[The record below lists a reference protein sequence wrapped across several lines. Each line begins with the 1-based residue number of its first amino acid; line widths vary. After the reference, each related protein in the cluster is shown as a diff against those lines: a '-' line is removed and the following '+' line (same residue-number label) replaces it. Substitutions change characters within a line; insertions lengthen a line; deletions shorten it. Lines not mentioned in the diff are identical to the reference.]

1 MTADSRP
8 AAGHDLQ
15 RTDAPLP
22 ELEAF
27 MRVIACAAAL
37 VRTAAPAAYRHD
49 GGLSRVVASTV
60 FDRLAAALEAAGIG
74 SDTEAT

>member
-1 MTADSRP
+1 VT
-8 AAGHDLQ
+8 AGHDLQ
-15 RTDAPLP
+15 RVDEPIP
-22 ELEAF
+22 QWEALTS
-27 MRVIACAAAL
+27 VILCAAAL

-49 GGLSRVVASTV
+49 GVPSAV

>member
-1 MTADSRP
+1 VT
-8 AAGHDLQ
+8 AGHDLQ

-49 GGLSRVVASTV
+49 GGRVVAAAV